1 MPNETAQPAVI
12 ECQVS
17 DGIATLLLNRPK
29 VRNAIDDAMRAD
41 LVALLD
47 RIARDDA

>member
-1 MPNETAQPAVI
+1 MRPDTTQASAI
-12 ECQVS
+12 EFEVN